1 MFFFNFQRWH
11 KEKKKTKNRCST
23 RRSCRRPQSRWPTS
37 TCSRIYCWSQ
47 HFRTQ
52 NRRQPSSQPR
62 AKSISATRF
71 STTTATITTGPKGA
85 FLLIVYYYFTVYYVF
100 ILFFLRCHS
109 FLFHMLLFFCFFKK
123 LTKMFSFFFFS
134 ITKII
139 VFLFFILY

>member
-1 MFFFNFQRWH
+1 MT

-37 TCSRIYCWSQ
+37 TNSRIHYWSPL
-47 HFRTQ
+47 FRTR

-62 AKSISATRF
+62 AKSISGRRF
-71 STTTATITTGPKGA
+71 STTTPTITTGPKGA
-85 FLLIVYYYFTVYYVF
+85 FLLIVYYVF

-123 LTKMFSFFFFS
+123 LTKMFSFFFF
-134 ITKII
+134 
-139 VFLFFILY
+139 FN